1 VILDA
6 GLDNA
11 NASIARFIDASIGT
25 LANDMIRANAS
36 IDALQS
42 NMVNANASITAI
54 GVNNP
59 VLKESDYQIIT
70 SDNFIVASGNV
81 TLKLAS
87 ASEKHRIKAV
97 NRSIDTNASIRI
109 IKTGGDTIQ
118 GATNITMKNKY
129 DSVVLIGDGANT
141 HIQF

>member
-1 VILDA
+1 MV
-6 GLDNA
+6 
-11 NASIARFIDASIGT
+11 
-25 LANDMIRANAS
+25 RANAS

-42 NMVNANASITAI
+42 NVTNANASITAI

-87 ASEKHRIKAV
+87 ASEKHEIEIV
-97 NRSIDTNASIRI
+97 NRSLDSTASIVVS
-109 IKTGGDTIQ
+109 KTGGDTIENN
-118 GATNITMKNKY
+118 TSIKMKNKY
-129 DSVVLIGDGANT
+129 DSVVLIGDGVNT